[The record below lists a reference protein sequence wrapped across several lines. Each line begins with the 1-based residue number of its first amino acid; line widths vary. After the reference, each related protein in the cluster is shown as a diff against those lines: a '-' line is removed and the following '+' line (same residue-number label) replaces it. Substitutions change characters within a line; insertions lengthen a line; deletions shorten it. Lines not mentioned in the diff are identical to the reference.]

1 MVFIDEAHTLL
12 KTHTSE
18 ISKVLGPIKTK
29 RRIALTGT
37 PFVNNLKGTFACRNL
52 SSSSFHLKLL
62 DFIEYYKLSDW
73 CRPGSLGNFAEF
85 DRKFIQKIMAG
96 LASDS
101 TTRQVA
107 EQVRTSKLLFN
118 TMAPFMQRRGV
129 SYLTRDLPPCQTAVL
144 YIRQSKLQSRL
155 YRSFERYAKRLQG
168 ADKLSFISH
177 YQMIRPL
184 HNHPYCL
191 MQQAMGMASS
201 NVEDDQTG
209 RVAATARISVRAEP
223 GAQLL
228 NEKEIPS
235 PMVPAPEVGPVA
247 KAVVS
252 DKLSL
257 SRGRRQ
263 MEYPWIESALSV
275 KDKSKIRSVRHGHK
289 IFLLLQIL
297 ANAIAV
303 GDKVVVFSQCLRTLD
318 FIEEVLEST
327 DWDRFCKGHERSPG
341 LGSWKKG
348 VDYLRID
355 GSVNSSERG
364 DLVSSFHEELGG
376 IKAFLLSIEAGGI
389 G

>member
-1 MVFIDEAHTLL
+1 
-12 KTHTSE
+12 
-18 ISKVLGPIKTK
+18 
-29 RRIALTGT
+29 
-37 PFVNNLKGTFACRNL
+37 
-52 SSSSFHLKLL
+52 
-62 DFIEYYKLSDW
+62 
-73 CRPGSLGNFAEF
+73 
-85 DRKFIQKIMAG
+85 MAG

-101 TTRQVA
+101 TTQQVA

-155 YRSFERYAKRLQG
+155 YRGFERYVKRLQG

-191 MQQAMGMASS
+191 MQQAMGIAGS
-201 NVEDDQTG
+201 NVEDGQTG
-209 RVAATARISVRAEP
+209 RVAATARVSVGGEP
-223 GAQLL
+223 GAQMQ
-228 NEKEIPS
+228 NEEEFHS
-235 PMVPAPEVGPVA
+235 PVVLAPELYSVA
-247 KAVVS
+247 KTVVA
-252 DKLSL
+252 DKL

-263 MEYPWIESALSV
+263 MEYPWIESVLSIN
-275 KDKSKIRSVRHGHK
+275 DKSKIRSVRHGYK
-289 IFLLLQIL
+289 IFLLLQIM
-297 ANAIAV
+297 ANALAV

-318 FIEEVLEST
+318 FIEEVLETT
-327 DWDRFCKGHERSPG
+327 DWDRFCKGHERNPG
-341 LGSWKKG
+341 LGGWKKG

-355 GSVNSSERG
+355 GSVNSTERG
-364 DLVSSFHEELGG
+364 DLVSTFHEELGG